1 MRVKVV
7 KNYVD
12 KYTRLLHSK
21 GTEAEMTKGRFDE
34 IALSGHYV
42 EEIKEKETGK
52 KKVR

>member
-21 GTEAEMTKGRFDE
+21 DTEAEMTRGRFDE

-42 EEIKEKETGK
+42 EEIKEIGKK

>member
-21 GTEAEMTKGRFDE
+21 GTEVEMTRGRFDE

-42 EEIKEKETGK
+42 EEIKETDKK